1 MNKKLLAMGLS
12 VTMIAGML
20 TGCGSSS
27 TESGDSTASTSQTQ
41 SEVTEQNTASEISQT
56 AASDDEP
63 ITLRFAWWGGD
74 ERNAATLEVI
84 EQFEA
89 LHPNVTIEAEYGG
102 NDGYHDKLATQLA
115 SGTAADIVQVDPE
128 TFPQYVS
135 TGDYFVNYMDYS
147 NMDLST
153 FDENYISLEINRNS
167 TAGKCQRG
175 IVSSMSYSSSPIC
188 TTTRGFKM
196 PSIALAVSSS
206 KSTETTVALGSYS
219 SIASITSDRISIFAT
234 GIGLSICAHVR
245 PKSRSNGTEPLR
257 VLRIVRMFCRI
268 SRTSSDGAKST

>member
-89 LHPNVTIEAEYGG
+89 AFIL
-102 NDGYHDKLATQLA
+102 
-115 SGTAADIVQVDPE
+115 
-128 TFPQYVS
+128 
-135 TGDYFVNYMDYS
+135 M
-147 NMDLST
+147 
-153 FDENYISLEINRNS
+153 
-167 TAGKCQRG
+167 
-175 IVSSMSYSSSPIC
+175 
-188 TTTRGFKM
+188 
-196 PSIALAVSSS
+196 
-206 KSTETTVALGSYS
+206 
-219 SIASITSDRISIFAT
+219 
-234 GIGLSICAHVR
+234 
-245 PKSRSNGTEPLR
+245 
-257 VLRIVRMFCRI
+257 
-268 SRTSSDGAKST
+268 